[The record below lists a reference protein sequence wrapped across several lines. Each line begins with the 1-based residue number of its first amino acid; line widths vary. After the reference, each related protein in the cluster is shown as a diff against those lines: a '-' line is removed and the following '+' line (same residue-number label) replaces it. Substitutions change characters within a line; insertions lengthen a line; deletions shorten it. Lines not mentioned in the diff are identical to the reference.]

1 MPENADYLFL
11 LHTIFF
17 TTTILFM
24 ILSFALVR
32 RIARLRAKIDYFRT
46 QINEQ
51 TKALSKK
58 ENPLKYLKPYESES
72 SKSIIVSVD
81 SHHKITYVND
91 YAEEFFGFTRAE
103 MIGKNVFQ
111 TIYAGENESDTSE
124 HKNIIDQILTYPRM
138 YLENES
144 EATKKSGEKVWIS
157 WTNRI
162 IYDENNKPKEI
173 RSVGFDITKRKQ
185 LELQLCSLSSYD
197 SVTHVYNRESFL
209 QAGIKE
215 LKRAERYNRQMSLII
230 MRFDF
235 FHTVQSDQEFS
246 DEILKDIIDVCEKSI
261 RESDIIG
268 RLNDIEF
275 GIILPETPIE
285 NALFFAEQL
294 KRKIQE
300 RNLNNKSFFINAAFG
315 VAEKTKNATIDTLLT
330 KAFTALKANKKSS
343 AQQKRKGVKK

>member
-1 MPENADYLFL
+1 MPENADYLSL
-11 LHTIFF
+11 LHGIFF

-32 RIARLRAKIDYFRT
+32 RIARLRAKIDCFRA

-72 SKSIIVSVD
+72 SKSIIVSVN
-81 SHHKITYVND
+81 SNHKITYVND
-91 YAEEFFGFTRAE
+91 YAEEFFGFTRTE
-103 MIGKNVFQ
+103 LVGKNVFQ
-111 TIYAGENESDTSE
+111 TIYIGEDSEKGSE

-144 EATKKSGEKVWIS
+144 EATKKNGEKVWIS

-162 IYDENNKPKEI
+162 VYDEKGNPKEI

-185 LELQLCSLSSYD
+185 LEQQLFSLSSYD
-197 SVTHVYNRESFL
+197 SVTQVYNRESFL

-235 FHTVQSDQEFS
+235 FQDVQSEEEFS
-246 DEILKDIIDVCEKSI
+246 DEILKDIIGICEKSV
-261 RESDIIG
+261 RETDIIG

-275 GIILPETPIE
+275 GIILPETPVE
-285 NALFFAEQL
+285 KALFFAEQL
-294 KRKIQE
+294 KRRIQE
-300 RNLNNKSFFINAAFG
+300 RNLNNKGFFINTSYG
-315 VAEKTKNATIDTLLT
+315 VAEKTKDATIDTLLT
-330 KAFTALKANKKSS
+330 KAFTALKSNEKSS

>member
-1 MPENADYLFL
+1 MPENTDYLSL
-11 LHTIFF
+11 LQTIFF

-24 ILSFALVR
+24 IFSFALVR
-32 RIARLRAKIDYFRT
+32 RIARLRAKIDYFRQ

-51 TKALSKK
+51 TKALTKK

-72 SKSIIVSVD
+72 AKSIIISVD
-81 SHHKITYVND
+81 AAHQLTYVND
-91 YAEEFFGFTRAE
+91 YAEEFFEFSRDE
-103 MIGKNVFQ
+103 MIGHNIFE
-111 TIYAGENESDTSE
+111 TIYKGEDSFDGKEQ
-124 HKNIIDQILTYPRM
+124 KNIIDQILTYPRL

-144 EATKKSGEKVWIS
+144 KATKKNGEKVWIS

-162 IYDENNKPKEI
+162 IYDETGKPKEI
-173 RSVGFDITKRKQ
+173 RSVGFDITKRKLLEEQ
-185 LELQLCSLSSYD
+185 LFSLSAYD

-235 FHTVQSDQEFS
+235 FHTIQSQQEFS
-246 DEILKDIIDVCEKSI
+246 DEILKDTIDICTKSI
-261 RESDIIG
+261 READIIG

-285 NALFFAEQL
+285 KALFFSEQL
-294 KRKIQE
+294 KHKIQE
-300 RNLNNKSFFINAAFG
+300 HNLSHKDFFINVFFG
-315 VAEKTKNATIDTLLT
+315 VAEKTRGSTIDTLLT
-330 KAFTALKANKKSS
+330 AAFAALAINEKSS
-343 AQQKRKGVKK
+343 AKQKRKGVKK